1 MAPASSPSFAFN
13 PLLIPTESSASS
25 CHSSSSAAPR
35 LSKVRVLVVGAG
47 GIGCEVCKDLL
58 LSGFRRLCVVDL
70 DTIDVSNLNR
80 QFFFRNVHVGLSK
93 AFVLAASCSAL
104 IPREERQSLAHKRA
118 RAVRQLKE
126 AGDVDSECD
135 EEDEESTDGK
145 HGPDAK
151 GEAPSPALSETATEG
166 EGVEAQ
172 DVCID
177 GRTVWGVVGQK
188 MNILSSGFTVQLLQT
203 YEVVISALD
212 NQKARRHLNGLCIAA
227 GVPLI
232 EAGSTGY
239 SGQVM
244 PILKNETL
252 CYDCEAKPRD
262 QQRFPVCTLRQRP
275 ERPEHCIAWAKM
287 IYELV
292 FGVEDNEN
300 LLSDLKEQLRTFLI
314 VSPVEPESA
323 FDGDSTAGATELGAA
338 AESKR
343 ERAEAMRL
351 MSRKMMKELFHDQI
365 VELLRLSQENKDAP
379 KKNDILP
386 TPLCVQGLTGAT
398 SVEDRQRAGW
408 ENAPATN
415 GASRDNAS
423 VKKTVKQG
431 GEGKGLESQ
440 RTWSVQE
447 CQEVFERSFLGLLE
461 RQKTT
466 ERDAKAGTG
475 KREAGIP
482 FDKDDDLAM
491 DFVAAA
497 ANLRMHNFHI
507 PLKSRW
513 SIQAIAGSIIPAIAA
528 TNAVVASLQV
538 VQLLH
543 LLQFLH
549 SEGRLRHERSA
560 AVKAESG
567 KTEPAKTLRTDSKC
581 RYVWVKPFVTGV
593 RPEAAG
599 RLILPEVMDPPKASC
614 FLCQQQT
621 VTIELISLKAWNIE
635 TFVER
640 IVKGELGL
648 AHPYVDSESRNLYDV
663 DEVDEQRQNGEED
676 DASPLKQ
683 PLANF
688 GIVSGSILTAT
699 DFSRGDFQCNLLLLE
714 RPELGEKDKDDPHT
728 FRVVRES
735 GASWTAEKETEALPA
750 DGAKTHP
757 ETQEEPARE
766 ADQGG
771 IDVAGHGGGNG
782 RAKRPRNE
790 TREAAS
796 SGRQHLGNATDAEIV
811 VLDDDG
817 QEQEG
822 HTLASQEAKKR
833 KEGSPSFDEAEIV
846 IDDDDN

>member
-1 MAPASSPSFAFN
+1 MAPASSVSAIFN
-13 PLLIPTESSASS
+13 PLLVPTLSPACHS
-25 CHSSSSAAPR
+25 HSSSAPLR
-35 LSKVRVLVVGAG
+35 LSNVRVLVVGAG

-80 QFFFRNVHVGLSK
+80 QFFFRNAHVGLSK
-93 AFVLAASCSAL
+93 AFVLAAACSAL
-104 IPREERQSLAHKRA
+104 LSPTERQALARKRA
-118 RAVRQLKE
+118 RALRQLQQTGE
-126 AGDVDSECD
+126 VDSEG
-135 EEDEESTDGK
+135 EEESEENNDGK
-145 HGPDAK
+145 PGPDAD
-151 GEAPSPALSETATEG
+151 GQAPLSEA
-166 EGVEAQ
+166 EGVGEREG

-188 MNILSSGFTVQLLQT
+188 MNILSSDFTIQLLQT
-203 YEVVISALD
+203 YDVVISALD

-227 GVPLI
+227 DLPLI

-300 LLSDLKEQLRTFLI
+300 LLSDLKEQLRTFLD
-314 VSPVEPESA
+314 VS
-323 FDGDSTAGATELGAA
+323 STAEAEGREDETSLPGTHEKGAGEDSAGT
-338 AESKR
+338 R
-343 ERAEAMRL
+343 EEAMRL

-365 VELLRLSQENKDAP
+365 VDLLRLSQENKEAM
-379 KKNDILP
+379 KKQELLP
-386 TPLCVQGLTGAT
+386 TPLCVQGLTDKETFEA
-398 SVEDRQRAGW
+398 SHCRASEDTKTTNKGPKQNAIAPT
-408 ENAPATN
+408 ENT
-415 GASRDNAS
+415 
-423 VKKTVKQG
+423 Q
-431 GEGKGLESQ
+431 GEGSGLESQ

-466 ERDAKAGTG
+466 ERENAGTG

-507 PLKSRW
+507 ALKSRW
-513 SIQAIAGSIIPAIAA
+513 FIQAVAGSIIPAIAA
-528 TNAVVASLQV
+528 TNAVVAALQV
-538 VQLLH
+538 VQLFH

-549 SEGRLRHERSA
+549 SEGRLRHQRREAPQEENEKRKP
-560 AVKAESG
+560 V
-567 KTEPAKTLRTDSKC
+567 KTLRSDSNC

-593 RPEAAG
+593 RPDAAG
-599 RLILPEVMDPPKASC
+599 RLILPEVVDPPRASC

-621 VTIELISLKAWNIE
+621 VTIELASLSAWNIE

-648 AHPYVDSESRNLYDV
+648 AHPYLDSESRNLYDV
-663 DEVDEQRQNGEED
+663 DEVDEQREDGTGEGE
-676 DASPLKQ
+676 ASPLKQ
-683 PLANF
+683 PLTNF
-688 GIVSGSILTAT
+688 GIVSGTILTAT
-699 DFSRGDFQCNLLLLE
+699 DFSRGDFQCNLLILE
-714 RPELGEKDKDDPHT
+714 RSELGEKNKDDPHI
-728 FRVVRES
+728 FRLVRES
-735 GASWTAEKETEALPA
+735 GASSTAEKETQVSQGDKATAEQ
-750 DGAKTHP
+750 K
-757 ETQEEPARE
+757 TQEPAARKE
-766 ADQGG
+766 DQKG
-771 IDVAGHGGGNG
+771 DNLEDDNHVG
-782 RAKRPRNE
+782 RNRQEKRPRDE
-790 TREAAS
+790 TSQATSAE
-796 SGRQHLGNATDAEIV
+796 RQTLGNAADVEIV
-811 VLDDDG
+811 VLDD
-817 QEQEG
+817 QEHGESPV
-822 HTLASQEAKKR
+822 AYPKAKKR
-833 KEGSPSFDEAEIV
+833 KEVSPSCEDAEII
-846 IDDDDN
+846 IDDDDE